1 MSTRIHQKRVILNRR
16 SSSLILDSQAMIKRS
31 STMNSMTA
39 TPLVEAIFEKEAS
52 VVSSRLQNILLSSSM
67 LKPSLRSVNSA
78 PCTPKS
84 VHFDQNN
91 LENICLFR
99 KAQTPSSIQQ
109 RGVFWADEDDSSS
122 EDENSDKEE
131 QEEIV
136 RELICTN
143 WPNRL
148 ADILNKKNKII
159 RVEKSHFRLTE
170 NTMIGKVLVKN
181 LDYHKTVMI
190 RYTFDFW
197 ETYKNVQASFCQHHK
212 IYDVFSFHVNG
223 IPKTCSTIYFAIC
236 YRVGDN
242 QEYWDNNNGRNY
254 EIHIVNK
261 KKKIQKQQE
270 EEKELCTR
278 YDFGQSIYQAKNTPT
293 TLAMPIPRRRSVP
306 SREHAYLSSSPTCHS
321 PLSSSP
327 SSLVELNSQSYRDLV
342 NKYCFYSTSPTR
354 SPMSING

>member
-1 MSTRIHQKRVILNRR
+1 
-16 SSSLILDSQAMIKRS
+16 
-31 STMNSMTA
+31 MT
-39 TPLVEAIFEKEAS
+39 TPLVEATFEKEAS

-78 PCTPKS
+78 SCTPKS

-91 LENICLFR
+91 LENICLFK

-109 RGVFWADEDDSSS
+109 RGVFWADEDDEGSCTDS
-122 EDENSDKEE
+122 SDKEE
-131 QEEIV
+131 EEIV
-136 RELICTN
+136 RELVYTN

-159 RVEKSHFRLTE
+159 RVEKSHFRLAE
-170 NTMIGKVLVKN
+170 NTMIGKVFVKN

-197 ETYKNVQASFCQHHK
+197 ETYGNVQASFCQHHK
-212 IYDVFSFHVNG
+212 IYDVFSFHIDP
-223 IPKTCSTIYFAIC
+223 IPQTCSTVYFAIC

-242 QEYWDNNNGRNY
+242 QEYWDNNNGKNY
-254 EIHIVNK
+254 EIQIVNNK
-261 KKKIQKQQE
+261 KKVPKE
-270 EEKELCTR
+270 EEFCAR
-278 YDFGQSIYQAKNTPT
+278 YDFGQSIHQAKKLPT
-293 TLAMPIPRRRSVP
+293 EAMPIPRRRSVP
-306 SREHAYLSSSPTCHS
+306 TRDAYLSSSPTCHS